1 MPRMLLASQLARWLP
16 PDPARPEGTVQLEV
30 GGDTVGAALESL
42 FATHPNL
49 RGYVLDEHG
58 GVRHHVAI
66 FVDGRSIRRKDRL
79 DDPLGADAEIHV
91 LQALSGG

>member
-1 MPRMLLASQLARWLP
+1 
-16 PDPARPEGTVQLEV
+16 
-30 GGDTVGAALESL
+30 
-42 FATHPNL
+42 
-49 RGYVLDEHG
+49 
-58 GVRHHVAI
+58 VRHHVAI